1 MSTDNNSANHRLNG
15 IWERLALGLLSL
27 VLGITLLTI
36 QGMRADQKELEGK
49 VFTLQMDKVSK
60 ADLRETENRLL
71 QGFQAQITDLK
82 SQQESSKQD
91 ILSRIDLYFKK
102 NL

>member
-1 MSTDNNSANHRLNG
+1 MPDSSANQRINSV
-15 IWERLALGLLSL
+15 WERLALGLLSL
-27 VLGITLLTI
+27 IVGAMILAY
-36 QGMRADQKELEGK
+36 QGMRADHKELESK

-71 QGFQAQITDLK
+71 QGFHAQISDLK
-82 SQQESSKQD
+82 SQQESNKQD

-102 NL
+102 HL